1 MVEGIEKSHDFKLNP
16 QDISSIT
23 AKVKE
28 RLGHDNFSG

>member
-1 MVEGIEKSHDFKLNP
+1 MVEGIEKGHDFKLNP

-28 RLGHDNFSG
+28 RLGQAIISG